1 MAEKRDEAVALF
13 RSGFNCA
20 QAVLRTHGAEGRLA
34 SHQALELAS
43 GFGGGMRRGATC
55 GAVTGAI
62 MVLGLRAGIHDASD
76 AAGKARIGEAVTEL
90 CRRFESQHRSIVCR
104 ELLGCDLDE
113 ARARGLLQSVC
124 PAFVESAS
132 RILDDLA

>member
-1 MAEKRDEAVALF
+1 MSKSEEAVALF

-20 QAVLRTHGAEGRLA
+20 QAILRAYGDDVAAH
-34 SHQALELAS
+34 HALHLGS
-43 GFGGGMRRGATC
+43 GFGAGMRRGATC

-62 MVLGLRAGIHDASD
+62 MALGLRAGFDDPSD
-76 AAGKARIGEAVTEL
+76 ANGKARIGEAVVDL
-90 CRRFESQHRSIVCR
+90 CRRFESRHGSLVCR

-113 ARARGLLQSVC
+113 ARARGLFQSVC
-124 PAFVESAS
+124 PELVETAA